1 MKALV
6 KTAPGPGLTLQQMPD
21 PNPGPSE
28 VVVRVKATS
37 LCGTDAHIYN
47 WDEWAQSRLDHRCG
61 PTGLFAA
68 AVGRVGGA
76 VVIIA
81 SDVSG
86 LPLRAAK
93 KAGVDHTLNAKTD
106 RPQVNGAAL
115 LQIPGGEGV
124 DAALEMSG
132 DP

>member
-47 WDEWAQSRLDHRCG
+47 WDEWAQSRIRPPRLLGHESCAEMATLG
-61 PTGLFAA
+61 PGASGV
-68 AVGRVGGA
+68 AVREYVCAESDLSGG
-76 VVIIA
+76 
-81 SDVSG
+81 DC
-86 LPLRAAK
+86 LLCRTM
-93 KAGVDHTLNAKTD
+93 KA
-106 RPQVNGAAL
+106 RPRRHPRSLG
-115 LQIPGGEGV
+115 
-124 DAALEMSG
+124 M
-132 DP
+132 